1 MSLPF
6 RALFLENPPNV
17 PIIDVILPVYNESGL
32 VATVFPQIRAFAQEH
47 GQFRFLFV
55 DDGSTDDSARRIEKH
70 IADSGMSDRL
80 RLHRCQTNGGK
91 GMAIHTGFSLAE
103 GDLLIFTDG
112 DLAYSLDHLLLLA
125 DALRLNDV
133 VIGSRSLVESGQKNI
148 KLSRKIMGWTF
159 NRFVRLILHLPYSD
173 TQAGLKGFR
182 KEAARNIFRR
192 QHLFDFAFD
201 VELVYLA
208 RKLGYRIGE
217 VAARVSESHSYK
229 ISTVNMA
236 RDPMRMFIALW
247 KVRINSWRNVY
258 GLRGKR

>member
-1 MSLPF
+1 M
-6 RALFLENPPNV
+6 
-17 PIIDVILPVYNESGL
+17 PIIDVILPVYNEAGL
-32 VATVFPQIRAFAQEH
+32 VATVFPQIQAFTQEH
-47 GQFRFLFV
+47 PEFRFLFV
-55 DDGSTDDSARRIEKH
+55 DDGSTDDSANLIRKYI
-70 IADSGMSDRL
+70 DQSQLSDRL
-80 RLHRCQTNGGK
+80 RLHCCQTNGGK
-91 GMAIHTGFSLAE
+91 GMAIHIGFSLAD
-103 GDLLIFTDG
+103 GDLLMFTDG

-148 KLSRKIMGWTF
+148 KLIRKLMGWTF

-182 KEAARNIFRR
+182 REAAREIFHR
-192 QHLFDFAFD
+192 QQLFDFAFD

-208 RKLGYRIGE
+208 RKLGCRIGE

-236 RDPMRMFIALW
+236 RDPMRMFTALW
-247 KVRINSWRNVY
+247 KVRINSWKDVY
-258 GLRGKR
+258 GLRKKR